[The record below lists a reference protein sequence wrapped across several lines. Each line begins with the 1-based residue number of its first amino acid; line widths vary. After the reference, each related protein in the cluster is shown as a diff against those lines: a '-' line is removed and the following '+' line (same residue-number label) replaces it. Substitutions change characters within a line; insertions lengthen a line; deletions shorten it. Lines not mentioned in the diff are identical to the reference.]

1 MRFASEKTPAPAL
14 NTHNA
19 DLSEQR
25 KRKKKT
31 ILVSLWQHRKF
42 SLFLFHRK
50 CIAAAAAAVA
60 ENDFYLLSWAIVRHF
75 YQFGTYHLI
84 SSEDSQQFCRCVT
97 RTKEEQKQAVITNS
111 GAKSEQVTKDQTDGE
126 IHAEKKNIILNCQ
139 RLQVTQKKLFDMTKP
154 YQWHHMCA
162 PPLHMKIESSYDVK
176 SVFVWIAPLEKVFV
190 LSDSP
195 VYELIER
202 FWNALTIINRNVII
216 WDRPKRKISATPQ
229 YHSRWPFSYHSFAS
243 QAALPEPMIGN
254 LLAYQ
259 TIAWA
264 RSECNFWSMYFVY
277 YTFDTSV
284 WRFHDDLGGWNK
296 QILERCVMITACL
309 CDHLDL

>member
-126 IHAEKKNIILNCQ
+126 IHAEKK
-139 RLQVTQKKLFDMTKP
+139 
-154 YQWHHMCA
+154 
-162 PPLHMKIESSYDVK
+162 
-176 SVFVWIAPLEKVFV
+176 
-190 LSDSP
+190 
-195 VYELIER
+195 
-202 FWNALTIINRNVII
+202 
-216 WDRPKRKISATPQ
+216 
-229 YHSRWPFSYHSFAS
+229 
-243 QAALPEPMIGN
+243 
-254 LLAYQ
+254 
-259 TIAWA
+259 
-264 RSECNFWSMYFVY
+264 
-277 YTFDTSV
+277 
-284 WRFHDDLGGWNK
+284 
-296 QILERCVMITACL
+296 
-309 CDHLDL
+309 